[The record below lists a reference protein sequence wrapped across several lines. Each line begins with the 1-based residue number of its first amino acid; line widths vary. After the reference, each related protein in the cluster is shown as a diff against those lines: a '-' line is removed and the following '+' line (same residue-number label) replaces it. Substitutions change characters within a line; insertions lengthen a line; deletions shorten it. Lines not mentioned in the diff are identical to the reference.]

1 MKLTK
6 HEHACV
12 VLEKDGTSIVIDPG
26 SFSAGAAEIIAGA
39 DAILITHEHMD
50 HVNET
55 AINGALA
62 ARPDLRLYAPAA
74 VGGLF
79 AGRQDQF
86 TAVAAGDELAL
97 GSFAVTVHGSEH
109 AVIHP
114 DIPVIPN
121 VGYLI
126 DGSLYHPGDA
136 YYVPEVPVPVLLL
149 PTSGPWMKLGEAAD
163 YVRAVRPQQ
172 IVQIHELLLS
182 DIGLYL
188 ASSLL
193 GEQGLTGLPLTTVE
207 AGKSLGVWEGPPLGV
222 AHWSPRVR
230 EPRSGPGAPHDV
242 SN

>member
-12 VLEKDGTSIVIDPG
+12 VLEKDGASIVIDPG
-26 SFSAGAAEIIAGA
+26 SFSSGAAEIIAGA

-79 AGRQDQF
+79 AARQDQF
-86 TAVAAGDELAL
+86 TAVTAGDELAL
-97 GSFAVTVHGSEH
+97 GSFAVTVHGREH

-114 DIPVIPN
+114 DIPVIAN

-126 DGSLYHPGDA
+126 DGSVYHPGDA

-172 IVQIHELLLS
+172 IVQIHEMLLS
-182 DIGLYL
+182 DIGLFL

-193 GEQGLTGLPLTTVE
+193 GEQGLTGLPLTVVPAGESLTV
-207 AGKSLGVWEGPPLGV
+207 
-222 AHWSPRVR
+222 
-230 EPRSGPGAPHDV
+230 
-242 SN
+242 

>member
-50 HVNET
+50 HVNEAAVT
-55 AINGALA
+55 GALA
-62 ARPDLRLYAPAA
+62 ARPDLRVYGPAPLGALLSA
-74 VGGLF
+74 QL
-79 AGRQDQF
+79 DQF
-86 TAVAAGDELAL
+86 TPVEAGDQLAV
-97 GSFAVTVHGSEH
+97 GSFAVTVHGHEH

-136 YYVPEVPVPVLLL
+136 YYVPEAPVSVLLL
-149 PTSGPWMKLGEAAD
+149 ATSGPWMKFSEAAD

-172 IVQIHELLLS
+172 IVQIHEMLLS

-188 ASSLL
+188 ASNIL
-193 GEQGLTGLPLTTVE
+193 GEEGLTGLPLTTVE
-207 AGKSLGVWEGPPLGV
+207 AGKSLTV
-222 AHWSPRVR
+222 
-230 EPRSGPGAPHDV
+230 
-242 SN
+242 

>member
-26 SFSAGAAEIIAGA
+26 SFSSGAAEIIAGA
-39 DAILITHEHMD
+39 DTILLTHEHMD
-50 HVNET
+50 HVNEA

-62 ARPDLRLYAPAA
+62 ARPDLRVYAPAA
-74 VGGLF
+74 LAGLF
-79 AGRQDQF
+79 AAHEDQF
-86 TAVAAGDELAL
+86 TAVAAGVELTL

-114 DIPVIPN
+114 DIPVIAN

-136 YYVPEVPVPVLLL
+136 YYVPEVPVSVLLL

-172 IVQIHELLLS
+172 IVQIHEMLLS
-182 DIGLYL
+182 DIGLFL
-188 ASSLL
+188 ADNLL
-193 GEQGLTGLPLTTVE
+193 GEHGLTGLPLTSVRAGESLTV
-207 AGKSLGVWEGPPLGV
+207 
-222 AHWSPRVR
+222 
-230 EPRSGPGAPHDV
+230 
-242 SN
+242 

>member
-12 VLEKDGTSIVIDPG
+12 VLEKDGASIVIDPG
-26 SFSAGAAEIIAGA
+26 SFSSGAAEIIAGA

-79 AGRQDQF
+79 AARQGQF

-97 GSFAVTVHGSEH
+97 GSFAVTVHGREH

-114 DIPVIPN
+114 DIPVIAN

-126 DGSLYHPGDA
+126 DGSVYHPGDA

-172 IVQIHELLLS
+172 IVQIHEMLLS
-182 DIGLYL
+182 DIGLFL

-193 GEQGLTGLPLTTVE
+193 GEQGLTGLPLTVVPAGESLTV
-207 AGKSLGVWEGPPLGV
+207 
-222 AHWSPRVR
+222 
-230 EPRSGPGAPHDV
+230 
-242 SN
+242 